1 VPDASNFDP
10 DRVQRITFR
19 WTRAVGSSDILGP
32 SVSPTGRYVFSS
44 DYDHL
49 LMMYHDLEKRLEL
62 RPDL

>member
-1 VPDASNFDP
+1 MLPISTLTASSASP
-10 DRVQRITFR
+10 SAG
-19 WTRAVGSSDILGP
+19 TRAVGSSDILGP